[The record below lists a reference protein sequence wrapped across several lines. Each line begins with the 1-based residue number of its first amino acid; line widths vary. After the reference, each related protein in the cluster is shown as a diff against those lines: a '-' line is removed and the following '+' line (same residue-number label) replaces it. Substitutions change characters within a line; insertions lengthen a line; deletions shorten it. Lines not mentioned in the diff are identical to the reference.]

1 MSIQISWRANTPG
14 KSHRL
19 TFKRGAVG
27 ICAAL
32 ETFLD
37 PDNVNG
43 PGSGAGPGAASEHG
57 AEHGAEHGTDNVK
70 EGFPCHQLQ
79 RRLHLRHQD
88 QDQIPDRVEFGP
100 PKALIAS
107 LINPQG
113 RYKLDPEWILTH
125 MWGNPADLEPVEFD
139 LYIEVRRLIKST
151 MPRQVPAGTVSVR
164 DLVGEVS

>member
-1 MSIQISWRANTPG
+1 MSIQISWRATTPG
-14 KSHRL
+14 QSHRL

-32 ETFLD
+32 ETFLG

-43 PGSGAGPGAASEHG
+43 PGAVPSAGNHSDQAKA
-57 AEHGAEHGTDNVK
+57 K
-70 EGFPCHQLQ
+70 EGFPAHQLQ

-88 QDQIPDRVEFGP
+88 QGQIPDRVEFGP

-113 RYKLDPEWILTH
+113 RYKLDPEWLLLHT
-125 MWGNPADLEPVEFD
+125 WSNPADLGPDEFD
-139 LYIEVRRLIKST
+139 FYIEVRRLIKST
-151 MPRQVPAGTVSVR
+151 MPRQVPVGTVSVSVK

>member
-1 MSIQISWRANTPG
+1 MSIQISWRASTPG

-43 PGSGAGPGAASEHG
+43 PAPGADQVPA
-57 AEHGAEHGTDNVK
+57 K
-70 EGFPCHQLQ
+70 EGFPCH
-79 RRLHLRHQD
+79 

-113 RYKLDPEWILTH
+113 RYKLDPEWVLRAIWVNFTDH
-125 MWGNPADLEPVEFD
+125 TIGHDRVDLD
-139 LYIEVRRLIKST
+139 LYLYLDVRRLIKAA
-151 MPRQVPAGTVSVR
+151 MPRQMPAGTVRDSGSVTFSVK